1 MTLKSLFLAGAATLA
16 LASCSSLDDNST
28 WDVNGGEV
36 KFTSYI
42 KANRA
47 SGTAWADGDAVGIY
61 MKQAGT
67 DLAAAPAANKKYL
80 ADALGNLT
88 AAAADQ
94 AISYPEG
101 ANADFIAYYP
111 YTEAVDGTLIAIN
124 VADQSNPAAL
134 DLLYSNNAANISAS
148 TSAVNLGFT
157 HKLSA
162 LTFAVKSDATVSST
176 TGLTVALSGI
186 VTEATFDL
194 ATGNV
199 IVPAT
204 PTTGNIQMNVNAAG
218 TQATAIVVPAT
229 VSNVKAT
236 FTLNGKSVEVNVPA
250 EALQSGKSYE
260 YPVNITVSG
269 GETFVTFGQA
279 SISDWTTV
287 PGSTIDVDFGG
298 EGGGETG
305 GGEGGGEVN
314 PNPTPG
320 TEQVIFEE
328 TFGESVSKGSDNYWP
343 SITYDTWTST
353 SGLTI
358 TDPVMEANGWSYSN
372 ASVRQ
377 TSALNPH
384 VWFAANKDSEM
395 KMSGFDTTGY
405 TNLKLTYSI
414 TANANGDQ
422 SAIKVVW
429 GGVEL
434 TVPAKA
440 IATTNTYQEVELTG
454 LTAGATTLSFVS
466 EASANTAGYRV
477 DNIKLV
483 GTK

>member
-1 MTLKSLFLAGAATLA
+1 MTLKSLFFAGAATLA

-42 KANRA
+42 KAHRA

-67 DLAAAPAANKKYL
+67 DLAAATAVNKKYIT
-80 ADALGNLT
+80 DALGNLS

-94 AISYPEG
+94 AISYPAAG
-101 ANADFIAYYP
+101 NADFIAYYP
-111 YTEAVDGTLIAIN
+111 YTEAVNGTQIAIN

-134 DLLYSNNAANISAS
+134 DLLYSNNAANVSAS
-148 TSAVNLGFT
+148 GNAVNLGFT

-162 LTFAVKSDATVSST
+162 LTFTVNADASVSST
-176 TGLTVALSGI
+176 TGLAVTLSGI

-218 TQATAIVVPAT
+218 TQATAIVVPAS
-229 VSNVKAT
+229 VSGVKAI

-250 EALQSGKSYE
+250 AALESGKSYE
-260 YPVNITVSG
+260 YPVNITISG
-269 GETFVTFGQA
+269 GETFVSFGQA

-298 EGGGETG
+298 EGGGVVDPTP
-305 GGEGGGEVN
+305 N
-314 PNPTPG
+314 PTPDPTPG

-328 TFGESVSKGSDNYWP
+328 TFGESVEKGSDGYWP

-358 TDPVMEANGWSYSN
+358 TDPIVEANGWKYSN

-377 TSALNPH
+377 TSALDPH

-395 KMSGFDTTGY
+395 KISGFDTTGY

-414 TANANGDQ
+414 TANASGDQ
-422 SAIKVVW
+422 SDIKVVW
-429 GGVEL
+429 GGVEVA
-434 TVPAKA
+434 VPAKA

-466 EASANTAGYRV
+466 NASDNTAGFRV